1 MDFLII
7 MLAFFFAL
15 IMCLGL
21 ILMKWVISQIGI
33 TVFLMVLFLILAIF
47 LLSMGDQENDD
58 E

>member
-1 MDFLII
+1 MDVLVV

-21 ILMKWVISQIGI
+21 ILMKWIIAQLGGTI
-33 TVFLMVLFLILAIF
+33 FFMVLFLMIAVC
-47 LLSMGDQENDD
+47 LLMKGDEEYD